1 MEDRWCLLSAS
12 QTLVSGLASGIVQA
26 DVVAVVAAAARPSTG
41 GESFVAGAA
50 VEVTAVPAS
59 DEEAVVSF
67 AAPVVAGHAL
77 LSAAAAD
84 LQTLSVRA
92 SPVGSVS
99 VAAQDSAGTTVVAA

>member
-1 MEDRWCLLSAS
+1 MEDRWCLLLAS

-26 DVVAVVAAAARPSTG
+26 DVVAVVAAARPSTG

-50 VEVTAVPAS
+50 VEATAVPAS

-67 AAPVVAGHAL
+67 VAPVAAGHAL

-84 LQTLSVRA
+84 LQTLSVQA
-92 SPVGSVS
+92 SPVGLVS
-99 VAAQDSAGTTVVAA
+99 VAVQDSVGTTVVAA

>member
-1 MEDRWCLLSAS
+1 MEDRWCLLLAS

-26 DVVAVVAAAARPSTG
+26 DVVAVVAAARPSTG

-50 VEVTAVPAS
+50 VEATAVPAS

-67 AAPVVAGHAL
+67 AVPVAAGHAL

-84 LQTLSVRA
+84 LQTLSVQA
-92 SPVGSVS
+92 SPVGLVS
-99 VAAQDSAGTTVVAA
+99 VAVQDSVGTTVVAA